1 MDDIIYAN
9 YSKLLRANINLVCL
23 SKDKNVNLLKFFEI
37 NDEDCKKYLRSTM
50 IMIEDEILTTNY
62 TDTTQFIEELA
73 LFDKGNE
80 QNRFFSVEQHKN
92 AKNLKLN
99 FNGIYLSQADSKTIC
114 KLYNQAFAGYSLV
127 RLLEFEYK
135 FNAEDLANVLHY
147 NNLFDL

>member
-50 IMIEDEILTTNY
+50 IMIGDEILTTNY

-80 QNRFFSVEQHKN
+80 QNRFFSVEQHKKGPFKILCQSGKITN
-92 AKNLKLN
+92 TQGYRNEN
-99 FNGIYLSQADSKTIC
+99 RNRCRTIC
-114 KLYNQAFAGYSLV
+114 KRHQS
-127 RLLEFEYK
+127 R
-135 FNAEDLANVLHY
+135 
-147 NNLFDL
+147 